1 MFFLLKEDLN
11 VVIPVLFQNLL
22 TLSYFLKKVINSG
35 VIYLKFEKNDCGQK
49 HDLAKIAVYMYEPG
63 QNEI

>member
-1 MFFLLKEDLN
+1 MSSY
-11 VVIPVLFQNLL
+11 LF
-22 TLSYFLKKVINSG
+22 YFKIYFHCRIFYKKVINSG

>member
-1 MFFLLKEDLN
+1 M
-11 VVIPVLFQNLL
+11 
-22 TLSYFLKKVINSG
+22 INSAL
-35 VIYLKFEKNDCGQK
+35 IYLKFEKNDCGQK